1 MRSHWLS
8 MVCLLALAGAATA
21 NDHNI
26 PTAVKVEKRFNTVYI
41 AGSTTDDL
49 GGNGAGHTDVWLA
62 RYTPRGVRLWIRQFG
77 GDSSDAVTCMA
88 VDGAGNAYLA
98 GHTLG
103 AFDPA
108 VVNAGGHDAWVA
120 KFNPAGQRLWVRHI
134 GSGAGDSAEAIAVDV
149 AGNIYVAGQTSGA
162 LQQHAGGADAWLARL
177 TTQGR
182 LLWIRQIGG
191 AGDDMAFG
199 VGVMPDGSA
208 VVAGYTETAI
218 AGALAGRR
226 DAWIARFG
234 TLGQPIWARQFGG
247 ARDDVPAA
255 VTIDGKG
262 NIHVGGYTD
271 GALAGPRDRADYDAW
286 IARFTPTG
294 TRQWLQQYGTPLDEF
309 GLALAIEP
317 QSILAAGY
325 GEFENGL
332 TDAWLARWAPNG
344 VQAGALKLASDEAE
358 DLLAIDTDA
367 EGAIY
372 AALERSESE
381 DGVHGERKALLV
393 KFAPTGNILWSR
405 DLDDGAAARPAPR
418 RRSVPVPSLSY
429 VIAPAA
435 TDPAIATYNS
445 SHLVYA
451 AGPTSLNG
459 RLVVFLPGSFGAPKD
474 YQSLLRVWANLGYHT
489 IGLTYPNGWTVNQLC
504 QTRGAVEPLCFDNVR
519 GEIFTG
525 VNLSTLVQVSAAD
538 SISNRLYKL
547 LVYLHDQHP
556 DQGWNTWFDA
566 VHHTVIWTSI
576 VVAGHSQGGGHAG
589 FIAKKHAVG
598 RAVMISSPEDEYNNG
613 LTPAWLLAAGA
624 TPAARFYGFGHI
636 NDSFYARNRA
646 NWKVLGLDAF
656 GGLTS
661 VDSVAFPFAN
671 SRQLITSLPPAGGR
685 STGTKCHDSPATD
698 QATPVKSGTPVY
710 SLRQVWPYLVNPD

>member
-309 GLALAIEP
+309 GLALALQP
-317 QSILAAGY
+317 QSILA
-325 GEFENGL
+325 
-332 TDAWLARWAPNG
+332 P
-344 VQAGALKLASDEAE
+344 
-358 DLLAIDTDA
+358 
-367 EGAIY
+367 
-372 AALERSESE
+372 
-381 DGVHGERKALLV
+381 
-393 KFAPTGNILWSR
+393 GN
-405 DLDDGAAARPAPR
+405 
-418 RRSVPVPSLSY
+418 
-429 VIAPAA
+429 
-435 TDPAIATYNS
+435 
-445 SHLVYA
+445 
-451 AGPTSLNG
+451 
-459 RLVVFLPGSFGAPKD
+459 
-474 YQSLLRVWANLGYHT
+474 
-489 IGLTYPNGWTVNQLC
+489 
-504 QTRGAVEPLCFDNVR
+504 
-519 GEIFTG
+519 GEI
-525 VNLSTLVQVSAAD
+525 
-538 SISNRLYKL
+538 
-547 LVYLHDQHP
+547 
-556 DQGWNTWFDA
+556 
-566 VHHTVIWTSI
+566 
-576 VVAGHSQGGGHAG
+576 
-589 FIAKKHAVG
+589 
-598 RAVMISSPEDEYNNG
+598 
-613 LTPAWLLAAGA
+613 
-624 TPAARFYGFGHI
+624 
-636 NDSFYARNRA
+636 
-646 NWKVLGLDAF
+646 
-656 GGLTS
+656 
-661 VDSVAFPFAN
+661 
-671 SRQLITSLPPAGGR
+671 
-685 STGTKCHDSPATD
+685 
-698 QATPVKSGTPVY
+698 
-710 SLRQVWPYLVNPD
+710 